1 MDFKIMNTVAA
12 MPSRQTAYKLW
23 IAEIVHADYMPG
35 EGEWDPNYLDV
46 KGLKVT
52 RVNMLGVV
60 TNIFSH
66 PNNDYG
72 SVLIEDGTEAIAIRT
87 FKEDTKQLADYHIGD
102 TIMVIGRPRQYQ
114 NEIYIIPEILKKV
127 DNPAWLKLRK
137 VELAQT
143 RGTITIQQP
152 QKKIIHEEREQRE
165 EHIALDAQ
173 KSGTETTR
181 QKILNTLE
189 KQGDAGMDIDVLIQ
203 QVSADEGEAEKMIED
218 LIKEG
223 EIYMARPGVLKII

>member
-1 MDFKIMNTVAA
+1 

-52 RVNMLGVV
+52 RVNMLGVI

-66 PNNDYG
+66 PSNDYG
-72 SVLIEDGTEAIAIRT
+72 SILIEDGTATIAIRT
-87 FKEDTKQLADYHIGD
+87 FKEDTKLLGQYHIGD
-102 TIMVIGRPRQYQ
+102 TLMVIGRPRQYQ
-114 NEIYIIPEILKKV
+114 NEVYIIPEILKKI

-137 VELAQT
+137 IELAQT
-143 RGTITIQQP
+143 RGTIAPQQP
-152 QKKIIHEEREQRE
+152 RKEIIIPEEREQRE
-165 EHIALDAQ
+165 EHIATDAQ

-181 QKILNTLE
+181 QKILNILE
-189 KQGDAGMDIDVLIQ
+189 KQAEAGMDIDVLIQ
-203 QVSADEGEAEKMIED
+203 ATGAEEGDAEKMIED